1 MKYNNLYNFKNPVK
15 NFLDIDNIEFP
26 DEVSRLNLWDL
37 CWTKPFN
44 FRVKKQGDKYRTIKM
59 PNILN
64 FIRAYNYFKNMSYFD
79 DIQSM
84 DSIHKRLSANI
95 ETGDF
100 KSGEYDSQ
108 LEEDFEKLSV
118 FDNLIKIDIKEYYG
132 RIYTHKL
139 NFENHDE
146 RFLTCMNL
154 GATNGLI
161 MGNYLSL
168 YFAELNLK
176 NISKDIEEELN
187 KLNIECEFSYF
198 SDDFYFFC
206 NKNDNEKIIKIFD
219 YVLENYELER
229 NDGKKEIWNYETFNS
244 YNMVERYWKKIMSHC
259 NEKFIKEEKI
269 REKYKNEDF
278 AYKLYFI
285 NQIIYRISSLNEE
298 KQKKILINNFFKTR
312 YFRELD
318 LDKYQVKN
326 YDYHQLC
333 FIFKY
338 SPEAMLYSIDK
349 FSKMDKFV
357 KQKVKEFFKVRYKEA
372 LKEPF
377 NEEQLYFYYAIKLL
391 GFDDIIKNEKI
402 LVLKSSNQIL
412 ISYYLKDKEFDENE
426 IEELK
431 KNVDESY
438 WFQNYHLILYT
449 PELLS
454 DLEDSINKYL
464 MPENAFDKEGD
475 NSRTKQSKERQRN
488 YYMNFY
494 KKNLELGKPI
504 IRNIDDVTKEIQ
516 EYLNLKIQ
524 EYENVFDEET
534 D

>member
-15 NFLDIDNIEFP
+15 NFLNIDNLEFP
-26 DEVSRLNLWDL
+26 DKVSELKLWDL
-37 CWTKPFN
+37 CWVKPFN
-44 FRVKKQGDKYRTIKM
+44 FRVRKQGDKYRTIKM

-64 FIRAYNYFKNMSYFD
+64 FMRAYEYYKDMSNFND
-79 DIQSM
+79 VQCM
-84 DSIHKRLSANI
+84 DQVHKRLSANV

-100 KSGEYDSQ
+100 KSGEYDKQ
-108 LEEDFEKLSV
+108 LEEDFEKLCIY
-118 FDNLIKIDIKEYYG
+118 DNLIKVDIKEYYG
-132 RIYTHKL
+132 RIYTHRL
-139 NFENHDE
+139 DFENHDE

-154 GATNGLI
+154 GATNGLM

-176 NISKDIEEELN
+176 NISKDIEIELN
-187 KLNIECEFSYF
+187 NSDIECKFSYF

-206 NKNDNEKIIKIFD
+206 NKNSSEKIIKIFD
-219 YVLENYELER
+219 HVLEKYELER
-229 NDGKKEIWNYETFNS
+229 NDGKKEVWNYETFNS
-244 YNMVERYWKKIMSHC
+244 YNMVERYWKKIMAYC
-259 NEKFIKEEKI
+259 NEKLIKEEKI
-269 REKYKNEDF
+269 KEKYHSEDF

-285 NQIIYRISSLNEE
+285 NQIIYRISNLNDE
-298 KQKKILINNFFKTR
+298 KQKKVLINNFFKTR

-318 LDKYQVKN
+318 LDEYQVKN

-349 FSKMDKFV
+349 FSEMDRFE
-357 KQKVKEFFKVRYKEA
+357 KQKVKDFFKIRYKEA

-377 NEEQLYFYYAIKLL
+377 NEEQLYFYYAIKLM
-391 GFDDIIKNEKI
+391 GFDDIIKNEKS
-402 LVLKSSNQIL
+402 LVLKSNNQIL

-431 KNVDESY
+431 QNTDEAY
-438 WFQNYHLILYT
+438 WFQNYHTILYT

-454 DLEDSINKYL
+454 DLDTSINKYL
-464 MPENAFDKEGD
+464 MPKNAFNKSDDDYSTRK
-475 NSRTKQSKERQRN
+475 SKSKQRT

-494 KKNLELGKPI
+494 KRNLKLGNSI
-504 IRNIDDVTKEIQ
+504 IRDIEDATEEIQ
-516 EYLNLKIQ
+516 EYLELKIK
-524 EYENVFDEET
+524 EYEEVFEE
-534 D
+534 DID